1 MLYFNFPLYTLIWLL
16 GVFFSGG
23 YDQRYSLRRLVR
35 GLIVGTVVLLAVY
48 GLLDMEY
55 RFSRALVL
63 LGAAWSVG
71 ATTGLRAVLHFL
83 QYKTFRMG
91 QEQSRNLVIVGQQE
105 ESERVQQLLHKA
117 EVAKNFHWYCR
128 PGSGVADRTHYLSS
142 LAQLDEVVHIY
153 NIQEVIFC
161 SRDVRTQD
169 IMSWMSRLGPA
180 IDYKIVP
187 KESVSIIG
195 SSSKNSS
202 GQLYTIDIQYNI
214 AQPMSRRNKRV
225 LDLLLA
231 LGLLLS
237 WPLQLLLV
245 KQPLSLLRN
254 ITSVLLGRRTWVG
267 YAATKNH
274 DIRLPK
280 LRSGVLSPLDGLR
293 LKDFDEP
300 TRQRLNFLYAKDYQ
314 TSKDVDVVLRGWRGL
329 GRSSEP

>member
-1 MLYFNFPLYTLIWLL
+1 MLSGRSL
-16 GVFFSGG
+16 G
-23 YDQRYSLRRLVR
+23 RRC
-35 GLIVGTVVLLAVY
+35 
-48 GLLDMEY
+48 
-55 RFSRALVL
+55 
-63 LGAAWSVG
+63 
-71 ATTGLRAVLHFL
+71 ATIGLRAVLHFL
-83 QYKTFRMG
+83 QYTYFPHGAGAQAATSLSSGSRKRASGCSNCCTKRRWSRTFIG
-91 QEQSRNLVIVGQQE
+91 T
-105 ESERVQQLLHKA
+105 
-117 EVAKNFHWYCR
+117 VA
-128 PGSGVADRTHYLSS
+128 PEAAADRTHYLSS

-153 NIQEVIFC
+153 DIQEVIFC

-280 LRSGVLSPLDGLR
+280 LRPGVLSPLDGLR

-329 GRSSEP
+329 GG